1 MRPFKRYITIALLVL
16 MTALVACR
24 QASHHDEARALYN
37 KGVELR
43 EAKHNEEAAKA
54 FGAALVAIDRCDA
67 DDVETK
73 ELKAETKDRLGE
85 IYWLQGL
92 FEEAL
97 ELHLDASA
105 LFSELGKQKN
115 LMKAY
120 RNVGRAA
127 ASLDNFDDAEYYYN
141 ESLIIAKSLKDN
153 AFIADLYLDLS
164 RDIYMQNEDYERVI
178 SFVNQALASGAD
190 TDQCHLLLGVA
201 YYYLED
207 DENAIIHLEEAAKSD
222 KAGARMSA
230 YDALYLISQL
240 NGDYKQALEYHEL
253 FNENMIEADHEHRS
267 EEMQRIKSENDL
279 KMQENAL
286 KEKQKTRTLFF
297 CGILGILAIA
307 LIIMILLF
315 RQRSLRA
322 QIEAEKTKNQ
332 FEAALKKNK
341 VYVTALALTEQ
352 ITASTLDF
360 QLDDDSWDDFM
371 NLINLI
377 YNDLNNKLIAKYPS
391 LTQEDLK
398 ICSLTRLGMSNQ
410 VIAILMN
417 TQTASYARRKSRIKQ
432 EKMNGNEDER
442 SFEEIIEEI

>member
-24 QASHHDEARALYN
+24 QVSHHDEARALYN

-54 FGAALVAIDRCDA
+54 FGAALVAIDRCDT

-97 ELHLDASA
+97 ELHLDAST
-105 LFSELGKQKN
+105 LFRELDRPVS
-115 LMKAY
+115 LMKSL
-120 RNVGRAA
+120 RNAGRAA
-127 ASLDNFDDAEYYYN
+127 ASLNNLDDAEYYYN
-141 ESLIIAKSLKDN
+141 EALIIAKSLKDN

-207 DENAIIHLEEAAKSD
+207 DENAIMHLEEAAKSN

-253 FNENMIEADHEHRS
+253 FNENMIEADHQHRS

-360 QLDDDSWDDFM
+360 NLDDDSWDDFM

-391 LTQEDLK
+391 LTPEDLK

>member
-16 MTALVACR
+16 MTALVSCR

-73 ELKAETKDRLGE
+73 ELKAETEDRLGE

-105 LFSELGKQKN
+105 LFRELGKSEY

-120 RNVGRAA
+120 RNAGRAA
-127 ASLDNFDDAEYYYN
+127 ASLNNLDDAEYYYN
-141 ESLIIAKSLKDN
+141 EALIIAKSLEDN

-190 TDQCHLLLGVA
+190 TDQCHLLLGLA
-201 YYYLED
+201 NYYLEND
-207 DENAIIHLEEAAKSD
+207 AEAIKHLIEAAKSD
-222 KAGARMSA
+222 KAGMKMSA
-230 YDALYLISQL
+230 YQTLYFIYQIR
-240 NGDYKQALEYHEL
+240 GDYAKALEYHEL
-253 FNENMIEADHEHRS
+253 FNKNMIAADNQHRS
-267 EEMQRIKSENDL
+267 EEVQRIKSANDL
-279 KMQENAL
+279 KMQENDL
-286 KEKQKTRTLFF
+286 KTKQRTRLVILF
-297 CGILGILAIA
+297 GVLGVLGIA
-307 LIIMILLF
+307 LIITIILL
-315 RQRSLRA
+315 RQRTLKSQL
-322 QIEAEKTKNQ
+322 ENEKTRNQ

-341 VYVTALALTEQ
+341 VYVTALALSEQ
-352 ITASTLDF
+352 ITKNRLDF

-377 YNDLNNKLIAKYPS
+377 YNDFNKKLIEKYPS
-391 LTQEDLK
+391 LTKEDLH
-398 ICSLTRLGMSNQ
+398 ICSLTRLGFNNQ
-410 VIAILMN
+410 VIAILLN
-417 TQTASYARRKSRIKQ
+417 QQTNSYARRKSRIKQ
-432 EKMNGNEDER
+432 EKMNGNEDTR
-442 SFEEIIEEI
+442 SFEEILEEI

>member
-16 MTALVACR
+16 MTALVSCR

-54 FGAALVAIDRCDA
+54 FGAALVEIDRCDA
-67 DDVETK
+67 GNVETK
-73 ELKAETKDRLGE
+73 KLKAETEDRLGE

-97 ELHLDASA
+97 ELHLDAST
-105 LFSELGKQKN
+105 LFSELRKQEN

-120 RNVGRAA
+120 RNAGRAA

-207 DENAIIHLEEAAKSD
+207 DENAIMHLEEAAKSD

-240 NGDYKQALEYHEL
+240 NGDYQKALEYHEL
-253 FNENMIEADHEHRS
+253 YNKNMIEADHQHRS

-286 KEKQKTRTLFF
+286 KEKQKIRTLFF
-297 CGILGILAIA
+297 CGVLGILAIA

-360 QLDDDSWDDFM
+360 NLDDDSWDDFM

>member
-24 QASHHDEARALYN
+24 QVSHHDEARALYN

-43 EAKHNEEAAKA
+43 EAKQNEEAAKA

-73 ELKAETKDRLGE
+73 ELKAETEDRLGE

-97 ELHLDASA
+97 ELHLDAST
-105 LFSELGKQKN
+105 LFRELGKSEN

-120 RNVGRAA
+120 RNAGRAA
-127 ASLDNFDDAEYYYN
+127 ASMNNLDDAEYYYN
-141 ESLIIAKSLKDN
+141 EALIIAKSLKDN

-164 RDIYMQNEDYERVI
+164 RDIYMTNENFDKVI
-178 SFVNQALASGAD
+178 TFVNQALAGGAD
-190 TDQCHLLLGVA
+190 HDQCHLLLGVA
-201 YYYLED
+201 FYYLED
-207 DENAIIHLEEAAKSD
+207 DENAIKHLEEAAKSD

-230 YDALYLISQL
+230 YDALYLISQQ
-240 NGDYKQALEYHEL
+240 NGDYQKALEYHEL
-253 FNENMIEADHEHRS
+253 YNENMIEADHEHRS

-279 KMQENAL
+279 KIQESAL
-286 KEKQKTRTLFF
+286 KEKQKVRLGYLF
-297 CGILGILAIA
+297 GALGLLAIA

-315 RQRSLRA
+315 RQRALRA
-322 QIEAEKTKNQ
+322 QIESEKTKNQ

-352 ITASTLDF
+352 ITANTLDF

-391 LTQEDLK
+391 LTPEDLK

-442 SFEEIIEEI
+442 SFEEIIENI

>member
-16 MTALVACR
+16 MTALVSCR

-54 FGAALVAIDRCDA
+54 FGAALVAIDRCDT
-67 DDVETK
+67 DDVVTK

-105 LFSELGKQKN
+105 LFRELDRPVS
-115 LMKAY
+115 LMKSL
-120 RNVGRAA
+120 RNAGRAA
-127 ASLDNFDDAEYYYN
+127 ASLNNLDDAEYYYN
-141 ESLIIAKSLKDN
+141 EALIIAKSLEDN

-253 FNENMIEADHEHRS
+253 FNENMIEADRQHRS

-297 CGILGILAIA
+297 CGVLGILAIA

-315 RQRSLRA
+315 RQRALRA

-391 LTQEDLK
+391 LTPEDLK

>member
-24 QASHHDEARALYN
+24 QVSHHDEARALYN

-54 FGAALVAIDRCDA
+54 FGAALVAINRCDT

-105 LFSELGKQKN
+105 LFRELGKSEY

-120 RNVGRAA
+120 RNAGRAA

-190 TDQCHLLLGVA
+190 HDQCHLLLGVA

-207 DENAIIHLEEAAKSD
+207 DDNAVKHLEEAAKSD

-240 NGDYKQALEYHEL
+240 NGDYQKALEYHEL
-253 FNENMIEADHEHRS
+253 FNENMIEADRQHRS

-297 CGILGILAIA
+297 CGVLGILAIA

-360 QLDDDSWDDFM
+360 NLDDDSWDDFM

-391 LTQEDLK
+391 LTPEDLK

>member
-16 MTALVACR
+16 MTALVSCR

-54 FGAALVAIDRCDA
+54 FGAALVAIDRCDT

-73 ELKAETKDRLGE
+73 ELKAETEDRLGE

-105 LFSELGKQKN
+105 LFRELGKSEY

-120 RNVGRAA
+120 RNAGRAA
-127 ASLDNFDDAEYYYN
+127 ASLNNLDDAEYYYN
-141 ESLIIAKSLKDN
+141 EALIIAKSLEDN

-164 RDIYMQNEDYERVI
+164 RDIYMTNENFDKVI
-178 SFVNQALASGAD
+178 TFVNQALAGGAD
-190 TDQCHLLLGVA
+190 HDQCHLLLGVA

-207 DENAIIHLEEAAKSD
+207 DENAIKHLEEAAKSD

-240 NGDYKQALEYHEL
+240 NGDYQQALEYHEL
-253 FNENMIEADHEHRS
+253 YNENMIEADHEHRS
-267 EEMQRIKSENDL
+267 EEMQRIKSESDL
-279 KMQENAL
+279 KMQESAL
-286 KEKQKTRTLFF
+286 KEKQKVRLGYLF
-297 CGILGILAIA
+297 GALGLLAIA
-307 LIIMILLF
+307 LIIMILLL
-315 RQRSLRA
+315 RQRALRA
-322 QIEAEKTKNQ
+322 QIESEKTKNQ

-391 LTQEDLK
+391 LTPEDLK

-442 SFEEIIEEI
+442 SFEEILEEI

>member
-16 MTALVACR
+16 MTALVSCR

-43 EAKHNEEAAKA
+43 EAKQNEEAAKA

-73 ELKAETKDRLGE
+73 ELKAETEDRLGE

-105 LFSELGKQKN
+105 LFLELGKSEY

-120 RNVGRAA
+120 RNAGRAA
-127 ASLDNFDDAEYYYN
+127 ASLNNLDDAEYYYN
-141 ESLIIAKSLKDN
+141 EALIIAKSLKDN

-164 RDIYMQNEDYERVI
+164 RDIYMTNENFDKVI
-178 SFVNQALASGAD
+178 TFVNQALASGAD

-207 DENAIIHLEEAAKSD
+207 DENAIKHLEEAAKSD

-240 NGDYKQALEYHEL
+240 NGDYQQALEYHEL
-253 FNENMIEADHEHRS
+253 YNENMIEADHQHRS

-297 CGILGILAIA
+297 CGVLGILAIA

-322 QIEAEKTKNQ
+322 QIESEKTKNQ

-391 LTQEDLK
+391 LTPEDLK

-442 SFEEIIEEI
+442 SFEEIIEKI

>member
-24 QASHHDEARALYN
+24 QVSHHDEARALYN

-43 EAKHNEEAAKA
+43 EAKQNEEAAKA

-73 ELKAETKDRLGE
+73 ELKAETEDRLGE

-105 LFSELGKQKN
+105 LFRELGKSEY

-120 RNVGRAA
+120 RNAGRAA
-127 ASLDNFDDAEYYYN
+127 ASLNNLDDAEYYYY
-141 ESLIIAKSLKDN
+141 EALIIAKSLKDN

-164 RDIYMQNEDYERVI
+164 RDIYMTNENFDKVI
-178 SFVNQALASGAD
+178 TFVNQALAGGAD
-190 TDQCHLLLGVA
+190 HDQCHLLLGVA

-207 DENAIIHLEEAAKSD
+207 DENAIKHLEEAAKSD

-240 NGDYKQALEYHEL
+240 NGDYQQALEYHEL
-253 FNENMIEADHEHRS
+253 YNKNMIEADHQHRS

-279 KMQENAL
+279 KMQESAL
-286 KEKQKTRTLFF
+286 KEKQKVRLGYLF
-297 CGILGILAIA
+297 GVLGVLAIA
-307 LIIMILLF
+307 LIITIILL
-315 RQRSLRA
+315 RQRTLRS
-322 QIEAEKTKNQ
+322 QLDAEKNKN
-332 FEAALKKNK
+332 
-341 VYVTALALTEQ
+341 
-352 ITASTLDF
+352 
-360 QLDDDSWDDFM
+360 
-371 NLINLI
+371 
-377 YNDLNNKLIAKYPS
+377 
-391 LTQEDLK
+391 
-398 ICSLTRLGMSNQ
+398 
-410 VIAILMN
+410 
-417 TQTASYARRKSRIKQ
+417 
-432 EKMNGNEDER
+432 
-442 SFEEIIEEI
+442 

>member
-16 MTALVACR
+16 MTALVSCR

-54 FGAALVAIDRCDA
+54 FGAALVAIYRCDT

-97 ELHLDASA
+97 ELHLDAST
-105 LFSELGKQKN
+105 LFRELDRPIS
-115 LMKAY
+115 LMKSL
-120 RNVGRAA
+120 RNAGRAA
-127 ASLDNFDDAEYYYN
+127 ASLKNLEEAEYYYN

-432 EKMNGNEDER
+432 AKMNGNEDER
-442 SFEEIIEEI
+442 SF

>member
-24 QASHHDEARALYN
+24 QVSHHDEARALYN

-43 EAKHNEEAAKA
+43 EAKQNEEAAKA

-73 ELKAETKDRLGE
+73 ELKAETEDRLGE

-105 LFSELGKQKN
+105 LFLELGKSEN

-120 RNVGRAA
+120 RNAGRAA
-127 ASLDNFDDAEYYYN
+127 ASLNNLDDAEYYYN
-141 ESLIIAKSLKDN
+141 EALIIAKSLKDN

-164 RDIYMQNEDYERVI
+164 RDIYMTNENFDKVI
-178 SFVNQALASGAD
+178 TFVNQALAGGAD
-190 TDQCHLLLGVA
+190 HDQCHLLLGVA

-207 DENAIIHLEEAAKSD
+207 DENAIKHLEEAAKSD

-240 NGDYKQALEYHEL
+240 NGDYQQALEYHEL
-253 FNENMIEADHEHRS
+253 YNENMIEADHEHRS

-279 KMQENAL
+279 KIQESAL
-286 KEKQKTRTLFF
+286 KEKQKVRLGYLF
-297 CGILGILAIA
+297 GALGLLAIA
-307 LIIMILLF
+307 LIIMILLL
-315 RQRSLRA
+315 RQRALRA
-322 QIEAEKTKNQ
+322 QIESEKTKNQ

-377 YNDLNNKLIAKYPS
+377 YNDFNKKLIEKYPS
-391 LTQEDLK
+391 LTKEDLH
-398 ICSLTRLGMSNQ
+398 ICSLTRLGFNNQ
-410 VIAILMN
+410 VIAILLN
-417 TQTASYARRKSRIKQ
+417 QQTNSYARRKSRIKQ
-432 EKMNGNEDER
+432 EKMGGNEDTR
-442 SFEEIIEEI
+442 SFEEILEEI

>member
-1 MRPFKRYITIALLVL
+1 
-16 MTALVACR
+16 MTALVSCR
-24 QASHHDEARALYN
+24 QASHHDEALALYN

-43 EAKHNEEAAKA
+43 EAKQNEEAAKA

-73 ELKAETKDRLGE
+73 ELKAETEDRLGE

-97 ELHLDASA
+97 ELHLDAST
-105 LFSELGKQKN
+105 LFRELGKSEN

-120 RNVGRAA
+120 RNAGRAA
-127 ASLDNFDDAEYYYN
+127 ASLNNLDDAEYYYN
-141 ESLIIAKSLKDN
+141 EALIIAKSLKDN
-153 AFIADLYLDLS
+153 AFIADMYLDLS

-207 DENAIIHLEEAAKSD
+207 DDNAVKHLEEAAKSD

-240 NGDYKQALEYHEL
+240 NGDYQQALEYHEL
-253 FNENMIEADHEHRS
+253 YNENMIEAEHQHRS

-279 KMQENAL
+279 KIQESAL
-286 KEKQKTRTLFF
+286 KEKQKVRLGYLF
-297 CGILGILAIA
+297 GALGLLAIA
-307 LIIMILLF
+307 LIIMILLL
-315 RQRSLRA
+315 RQRALRA
-322 QIEAEKTKNQ
+322 QIESEKTKNQ

-341 VYVTALALTEQ
+341 VYITALALTEQ
-352 ITASTLDF
+352 ITVSTLDF

-391 LTQEDLK
+391 LTPEDLK

-442 SFEEIIEEI
+442 SFEEIIENI

>member
-16 MTALVACR
+16 MTALVSCR
-24 QASHHDEARALYN
+24 QASHHDEALALYN

-54 FGAALVAIDRCDA
+54 FGAALVVIDRCDSEN
-67 DDVETK
+67 VENK
-73 ELKAETKDRLGE
+73 ELKAKTEDRLGE

-105 LFSELGKQKN
+105 LFRELGKSEY

-120 RNVGRAA
+120 RNAGRAA
-127 ASLDNFDDAEYYYN
+127 ASLNNLDDAEYYYN

-153 AFIADLYLDLS
+153 VFIADLYLDLS

-207 DENAIIHLEEAAKSD
+207 DENAIMHLEEAAKSD

-240 NGDYKQALEYHEL
+240 NGDYQQALEYHEL
-253 FNENMIEADHEHRS
+253 YNENMIEADHEHRS

-279 KMQENAL
+279 KIQESAL
-286 KEKQKTRTLFF
+286 KEKQKVRLGYLF
-297 CGILGILAIA
+297 GALGLLAIA
-307 LIIMILLF
+307 LIIMILLL
-315 RQRSLRA
+315 RQRALRA
-322 QIEAEKTKNQ
+322 QIESEKTKNQ

-360 QLDDDSWDDFM
+360 QLDNDSWDDFI

-398 ICSLTRLGMSNQ
+398 ICSLTRLGFSNQ

-442 SFEEIIEEI
+442 SFEEIIENI